1 MGLTDKKC
9 VPCEGGLAP
18 LNHQQAEALLRDTP
32 GWTLLEGATKIKREY
47 QFSNFKKALAF
58 ANKVGNLAEEEK
70 HHPDISLGWG
80 YVTLVIQTH
89 AINGLH
95 ENDFILAAKI
105 NALGE

>member
-9 VPCEGGLAP
+9 IPCEGGLAP
-18 LNHQQAEALLRDTP
+18 LNHQQAEALLRDAP
-32 GWTLLEGATKIKREY
+32 GWALLEEATKIKREY
-47 QFSNFKKALAF
+47 AFSNFKKALAF
-58 ANKVGNLAEEEK
+58 VNKVGNLAEEEK

-80 YVTLVIQTH
+80 YVTIVIQTH